1 MAEIVVRA
9 ERTKSRRGATGNGQR
24 PQARGAADKSWI
36 RSVTGRHRRSMHV
49 HVVRKMYQ
57 VAHCVMWSTDR
68 PPMPS
73 GWLVAWEL
81 PAVCEVRNS
90 RTVWKIG
97 SHAEG
102 GGTRHNRHNALPRQE
117 DPPRGERHVSLR
129 PRLGGGA
136 HAQPQ
141 PVGRVWV
148 SGFLADWT
156 CLVCVVLRPAKDAEF
171 RGFSTFTGSVAPAA
185 LAPLWR

>member
-1 MAEIVVRA
+1 MLRDGFVALGRA
-9 ERTKSRRGATGNGQR
+9 RCWVTAQR
-24 PQARGAADKSWI
+24 PFEMAKAPGYCGEPPSRKICFEGGRVRGTWPRSLCEPSGRKAAEALPETAKGPRPVAQQI
-36 RSVTGRHRRSMHV
+36 RAGSGRSLVGTAVRCMY

-117 DPPRGERHVSLR
+117 G
-129 PRLGGGA
+129 
-136 HAQPQ
+136 
-141 PVGRVWV
+141 
-148 SGFLADWT
+148 
-156 CLVCVVLRPAKDAEF
+156 
-171 RGFSTFTGSVAPAA
+171 PAA
-185 LAPLWR
+185 W